1 MKKQRAQLRRRDDA
15 SLLKSAGK
23 QAKMLVIKKQLGP
36 DIKYNELPLQK
47 RIQIN
52 QKIVSKKAKVIQ
64 KITKKILRKLK
75 AGEGERVK
83 KNRAAL
89 KAKLAQKVTQQENVD
104 ENSRLKRAYDDIIKD
119 YSDMVQKGGGK
130 HSNAFYLSRAA
141 NNYGI
146 DSIKPIRQYV
156 DSLIKDKKLS
166 KDLTPYNEENE
177 SRGYFTRTKS
187 QSSKGKALLRTV
199 KSDLEKVLKGIQHK
213 LEPDSSGN
221 RIIITVN
228 KSDVDKVRKLVGLP
242 NLTKVVSEEVE
253 LDENEALKNKAKKS
267 GMPYSILK
275 KVYDRGMAAYKT
287 GHRPGT
293 TAQQWAMARVNSFTT
308 KSSGTWGKADADLA
322 KQVRGEGVKQ
332 DPDIKDREG
341 TQPAKYYAK
350 DADGDEMSTSTKK
363 ARARHFAKKK
373 KGPAPG
379 DASADTKPSVH
390 TKKFKQ
396 MYGEGVGDVVKSIQ
410 LLTKYYKTRKDE
422 DAFKAIKFGWSYIQN
437 PKVRE
442 MIVSLIKYIANKSG
456 HNDWN
461 NTVKYIKKNTGVD
474 ITDYEQDWKRVKG
487 GYTFTK
493 FVPERKKYGK
503 KK

>member
-1 MKKQRAQLRRRDDA
+1 MKTLKEFYGDIQEKPPTKPKQSVIQRYKALGRRMAQIAKKASTKFKKKRALLRKRDDA
-15 SLLKSAGK
+15 TLLKSAGK
-23 QAKMLVIKKQLGP
+23 QAKNMIIKKALGP
-36 DIKYNELPLQK
+36 DVDYNKLPIQK

-89 KAKLAQKVTQQENVD
+89 KAKLAQKVTQKENVD
-104 ENSRLKRAYDDIIKD
+104 ESSRLQRAYNDIVKD

-253 LDENEALKNKAKKS
+253 LDEGIKMPDYGKQLKRDAIKLGMKINFKPSGYFLLVGKDSDDFKHHQKIAKKL
-267 GMPYSILK
+267 GMTATNYNKTAGGGSRTELEEDTHGFKCPPDYKFDK
-275 KVYDRGMAAYKT
+275 KLMACVPKKPRQKTFYAY
-287 GHRPGT
+287 P
-293 TAQQWAMARVNSFTT
+293 SFFGGT
-308 KSSGTWGKADADLA
+308 KSGDQSG
-322 KQVRGEGVKQ
+322 Q
-332 DPDIKDREG
+332 
-341 TQPAKYYAK
+341 TQ
-350 DADGDEMSTSTKK
+350 
-363 ARARHFAKKK
+363 
-373 KGPAPG
+373 
-379 DASADTKPSVH
+379 
-390 TKKFKQ
+390 
-396 MYGEGVGDVVKSIQ
+396 
-410 LLTKYYKTRKDE
+410 
-422 DAFKAIKFGWSYIQN
+422 
-437 PKVRE
+437 
-442 MIVSLIKYIANKSG
+442 SG
-456 HNDWN
+456 NGN
-461 NTVKYIKKNTGVD
+461 GNGN
-474 ITDYEQDWKRVKG
+474 G
-487 GYTFTK
+487 GN
-493 FVPERKKYGK
+493 GNGGGNGQ
-503 KK
+503 